1 MATKVNY
8 QRVLF
13 VCMGN
18 ICRSPSAE
26 AVFRHL
32 VTQRGLADQFVIAS
46 AGTDSYHAG
55 GQADARSLSA
65 ARLRGYDLSQ
75 HCARQITPQD
85 WQLFDWLIAMDSRNW
100 RRMQA
105 EWPKADP
112 ARLVRLLS
120 FCPEAPTLDVPDP
133 YYGGEQGFNIV
144 LDLLEC
150 GCQGLL
156 DHILDNQ
163 PTVKRVNQ

>member
-1 MATKVNY
+1 MTHMLKKRLNKH
-8 QRVLF
+8 RILF

-26 AVFRHL
+26 GIFRHL
-32 VTQRGLADQFVIAS
+32 VTQRGLADQFDIAS
-46 AGTDSYHAG
+46 AGTDSYHVGAG
-55 GQADARSLSA
+55 ADVRSLAA
-65 ARLRGYDLSQ
+65 ARLRGYDLNQ
-75 HCARQITPQD
+75 HCARQIAPDD
-85 WQLFDWLIAMDSRNW
+85 WQLYDWLIAMDSRNW

-112 ARLVRLLS
+112 TRLVRLLA

-133 YYGGEQGFNIV
+133 YYGGPQGFDTV

-156 DHILDNQ
+156 NHIMNPQ
-163 PTVKRVNQ
+163 QTG